1 MIRYP
6 HPTSNYFSSDFG
18 NSHDPAALHGSGRHV
33 PPCIPVATLLR
44 VIGLKPS
51 NSAEPW
57 FPATRTR
64 RKTSREIG
72 KAAFAKRHL
81 QFKRLT
87 VTASA
92 STSSF
97 TEEIPEC
104 YLSTDPVKT
113 IRKENYRGRVCRYNW
128 HSAGSRVW
136 PFPMLK
142 YKYIFRTKNIPKQF
156 YQTALGNCY
165 GLKLPN
171 CWLQFFFKQ

>member
-6 HPTSNYFSSDFG
+6 HPTSNFFLLG
-18 NSHDPAALHGSGRHV
+18 FRQFPWPGRAAGVREAC
-33 PPCIPVATLLR
+33 PPPRVATLLR

-87 VTASA
+87 TVTARA

-97 TEEIPEC
+97 TKEIPEC

-142 YKYIFRTKNIPKQF
+142 YKYIFF
-156 YQTALGNCY
+156 E
-165 GLKLPN
+165 
-171 CWLQFFFKQ
+171 

>member
-1 MIRYP
+1 MTRP
-6 HPTSNYFSSDFG
+6 RCRGRGGTCPTC
-18 NSHDPAALHGSGRHV
+18 
-33 PPCIPVATLLR
+33 PPRVATLLR

-142 YKYIFRTKNIPKQF
+142 YKYIFRIKYTEAILSNSTRKLLWFKITKLLI
-156 YQTALGNCY
+156 TV
-165 GLKLPN
+165 
-171 CWLQFFFKQ
+171 FF

>member
-1 MIRYP
+1 MTRP
-6 HPTSNYFSSDFG
+6 RCRGRGGTCPTC
-18 NSHDPAALHGSGRHV
+18 
-33 PPCIPVATLLR
+33 PPRVATLLR

-142 YKYIFRTKNIPKQF
+142 YKYIFRIKYTEAILSNSTRKLLWFKITKLLITVFLKKTIN
-156 YQTALGNCY
+156 LLCY
-165 GLKLPN
+165 L
-171 CWLQFFFKQ
+171 LQFSAHFRSV